1 MDVHNIPDMA
11 SDIGNAYAARN
22 RPMSSWPLAGAMLI
36 TVLSALFV
44 WNMTTNAILTVVPTI
59 LVGGALTVRYGPSPS
74 RIFAYA
80 VSLGVL
86 TGAILAGWALLL
98 ALLQGIVATP
108 ASILRPVIPA
118 CIGIAVGIP
127 LVAGSIQQLLAQRQ
141 SEGSTNLRRDL
152 PVRAILIVAG
162 VLAAVLLVGAAA
174 FMYSPTTPGT
184 PENPEQPSTSAGTE
198 GAMYAGAGVTTEQAD
213 DGTWSVDVY
222 VYQFNNADYVTVAT
236 GQETKEIT
244 DVGQTVQF
252 TGLEEGTEVTVTV
265 TGQGTTKTI
274 RTVTLGESGS

>member
-1 MDVHNIPDMA
+1 MDVHNIPGMA

-44 WNMTTNAILTVVPTI
+44 WNMTTNPILTVVPTI

-86 TGAILAGWALLL
+86 TGAILAGWALLF
-98 ALLQGIVATP
+98 ALLQGVVATP

-174 FMYSPTTPGT
+174 FVYNPAPVT
-184 PENPEQPSTSAGTE
+184 PESSEPPSTSAGTE
-198 GAMYAGAGVTTEQAD
+198 GAMYASAGVTTEQVD
-213 DGTWSVDVY
+213 DGTWNVDVY
-222 VYQFNNADYVTVAT
+222 VYQFNNADYVTVAA

-252 TGLEEGTEVTVTV
+252 TGLEQGTEVTVTV